1 MTELDLTDR
10 NVYTVWTQD
19 MVRYRDLDPNGHV
32 NNGAINQYFED
43 GRVYLREERMAD
55 LGSNILTGFA
65 IKKFAATYHR
75 ALSYPATIDVG
86 TVVSQI
92 GNSSFVLGQGV
103 FDRERCIATAEVIS
117 VFFDSKSGS
126 STPLPDAVRQAHG
139 ADPVSGRPTGCRQ
152 DVPGQVG
159 GQGDGA

>member
-1 MTELDLTDR
+1 MPELDLTNR
-10 NVYTVWTQD
+10 HVYKTWTQD

-55 LGSNILTGFA
+55 LEANILRGFA
-65 IKKFAATYHR
+65 IKKFTATYHG

-86 TVVSQI
+86 SVVSRI

-103 FDRERCIATAEVIS
+103 FDNKRCIATAEVIS
-117 VFFDSKSGS
+117 VFFDYKTGNSK
-126 STPLPDAVRQAHG
+126 PLPNAVRKALESASANQAG
-139 ADPVSGRPTGCRQ
+139 
-152 DVPGQVG
+152 
-159 GQGDGA
+159 

>member
-1 MTELDLTDR
+1 MPELDLTNR
-10 NVYTVWTQD
+10 HVYKTWTQD

-55 LGSNILTGFA
+55 LGGNILRGFA
-65 IKKFAATYHR
+65 IKKFTATYHG

-86 TVVSQI
+86 SVVSRI

-103 FDRERCIATAEVIS
+103 FDNKRCIATAEVIS
-117 VFFDSKSGS
+117 VFFDYKTGNSK
-126 STPLPDAVRQAHG
+126 PLPNAVRKALESASANQAG
-139 ADPVSGRPTGCRQ
+139 
-152 DVPGQVG
+152 
-159 GQGDGA
+159 

>member
-1 MTELDLTDR
+1 MLELDLTNR
-10 NVYTVWTQD
+10 HVYKTWTQD

-55 LGSNILTGFA
+55 LDGNILRGFA
-65 IKKFAATYHR
+65 IKKFTATYHE

-86 TVVSQI
+86 SVVSRI

-103 FDRERCIATAEVIS
+103 FDSERCVATAEVIS
-117 VFFDSKSGS
+117 VFFDYNTGNSKS
-126 STPLPDAVRQAHG
+126 LPGAVRKALESASAIEAG
-139 ADPVSGRPTGCRQ
+139 
-152 DVPGQVG
+152 
-159 GQGDGA
+159 

>member
-1 MTELDLTDR
+1 MRDTMPELDLTNR
-10 NVYTVWTQD
+10 HVYKTWTQD

-55 LGSNILTGFA
+55 LGGNILRGFA
-65 IKKFAATYHR
+65 IKKFTATYHE

-86 TVVSQI
+86 SVVSRI

-103 FDRERCIATAEVIS
+103 FDNKRCIATAEVIS
-117 VFFDSKSGS
+117 VFFDYKTGNSK
-126 STPLPDAVRQAHG
+126 PLPNAVRKALESASANQAG
-139 ADPVSGRPTGCRQ
+139 
-152 DVPGQVG
+152 
-159 GQGDGA
+159 

>member
-1 MTELDLTDR
+1 MPELDLTNR
-10 NVYTVWTQD
+10 HVYKTWTQD

-55 LGSNILTGFA
+55 LGGNILRGFS
-65 IKKFAATYHR
+65 IKKFTATYHG

-86 TVVSQI
+86 SVVSRI

-103 FDRERCIATAEVIS
+103 FDNKRCIATAEVIS
-117 VFFDSKSGS
+117 VFFDYKTGNSK
-126 STPLPDAVRQAHG
+126 PLPNAVRKALESASANQAG
-139 ADPVSGRPTGCRQ
+139 
-152 DVPGQVG
+152 
-159 GQGDGA
+159 